1 MPAKDILK
9 KIKRIEIS
17 TRKAVNSLVGGEYH
31 SVFKGRGME
40 FDEVKQYQP
49 GDQISS
55 IDWKVTARTG
65 VPFVKK
71 FVEERELT
79 VMLMVDIS
87 ASQQFGSSMKTKR
100 DIVEEVAALLA
111 FSAIKNN
118 DRVGMLLFS
127 ENIDL
132 YLPPRKGR
140 GHGMRVIKELVS
152 VSPKSRGTSI
162 VNAMEYMGKV
172 VKTRSI
178 VILISDFLDDGYEN
192 QLNIFSKKHNLLLV
206 RINDHLEKDFPGDGL
221 IFMQDAETGE
231 YMTVDLSD
239 RAWQKAFKE
248 RSEKADE
255 EWERMLRKLKID
267 SIDLNTSS
275 SCIVPLRNFFKKRSG
290 RY

>member
-1 MPAKDILK
+1 MPTKDILK

-31 SVFKGRGME
+31 SVFKGRGIE
-40 FDEVKQYQP
+40 FDEVKQYEP

-65 VPFVKK
+65 VPFVKR

-79 VMLMVDIS
+79 VVLMVDIS
-87 ASQQFGSSMKTKR
+87 ASQQFGSSMKTKQ
-100 DIVEEVAALLA
+100 DIVEEVAALLT

-118 DRVGMLLFS
+118 DRVGMVLFS
-127 ENIDL
+127 DNIDL

-152 VSPKSRGTSI
+152 ISSDGQGTSI
-162 VNAMEYMGKV
+162 VNAMEYIGKV
-172 VKTRSI
+172 IKNKSI
-178 VILISDFLDDGYEN
+178 VILISDFIDVGYEK
-192 QLNIFSKKHNLLLV
+192 QLNIFSKKHDLLLV
-206 RINDHLEKDFPGDGL
+206 RINDQMEKKFPENGL

-231 YMTVDLSD
+231 HLTVDLSNRTWRQAFQD
-239 RAWQKAFKE
+239 KTKKAN
-248 RSEKADE
+248 EK
-255 EWERMLRKLKID
+255 WEQMLRKLKID
-267 SIDLNTSS
+267 FIDLNTSS
-275 SCIVPLRNFFKKRSG
+275 DCVVPLRNFFKKRSG